1 MDDEKQLKTESKSNH
16 NPNRSRYRKKN
27 NIVASDESVVE
38 FFQPCD
44 DTQTLIEVSE
54 SPGN

>member
-1 MDDEKQLKTESKSNH
+1 MDDEKHLKTESKVNH

-27 NIVASDESVVE
+27 NIVASDESVIE
-38 FFQPCD
+38 FSPPCD
-44 DTQTLIEVSE
+44 DTQLLIEVSE

>member
-1 MDDEKQLKTESKSNH
+1 MDDEKHLKTESKSNN

-27 NIVASDESVVE
+27 NIVASDESVLE
-38 FFQPCD
+38 FLPLCD
-44 DTQTLIEVSE
+44 DAQLLIEVSE